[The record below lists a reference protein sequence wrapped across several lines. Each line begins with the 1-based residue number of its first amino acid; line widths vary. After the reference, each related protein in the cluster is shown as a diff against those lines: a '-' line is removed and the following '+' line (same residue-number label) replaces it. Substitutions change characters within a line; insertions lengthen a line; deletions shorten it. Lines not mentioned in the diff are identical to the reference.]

1 MARRR
6 PHAAV
11 DTAPRVSD
19 PPTGPARRSFL
30 GYLIAA
36 PTLVVAAQLGADTI
50 APRQA
55 AEAAI
60 PSLSQPPDV
69 FDLGDL
75 LTLAALATS
84 NLVTVQVNPD
94 GSASFALPRAEVGQ
108 GITTLAAQL
117 IAEELDLPLDKVHI
131 TLADARPELLFNQLT
146 GGSNS
151 TRSIYTPVRTAA
163 AGARQR
169 LMATAAAQWGVPA
182 STVTTS
188 KGVVRSQSGKSAG
201 YGALAGAAAVAKP
214 ATVPVQLKPA
224 ADFSVIGTS
233 QNRIDALAAVTGRKQ
248 YAMDL
253 KVPNALPT
261 MVRRAPTINGTPRS
275 VSNLSAVQA
284 MPGITDVAIVST
296 GVAVRGQTFGQCIA
310 AIDALDVVW
319 APGSVDGESDA
330 TVAAKLKA
338 AELPLAVPP
347 LPVLTQ
353 AIDHTFTF
361 AFASNSPLEP
371 NCAVAD
377 VRADRAEIWSCVKSP
392 IVAQQ
397 TIAQQLGL
405 AQSAVTVHVM
415 QGGGSFGRHLFFDA
429 AQEAAEISQRMG
441 KPVKLMWHRTDD
453 FRHGRTHPMSTSRVR
468 VTYGLGNV
476 VSYEQR
482 HTSVSTD
489 FTHGLGE
496 ILTAYAAKLP
506 GGNLVGFSESIFE
519 LTQTVPYNFGV
530 VTQLLSETFNYDD
543 FHTGSMRNIYSPNV
557 CVATELI
564 VDQLAAAMG
573 KNPLAFRREYLKDA
587 RTLAVLNKAAEVG
600 KWGRSLPSGMAQG
613 IAVHNEYKGAVATMV
628 EIDCR
633 PGTVNRK
640 IRDAVTGPRVTKA
653 VVAVDVGLAVNPR
666 GLEAQMLGGLSDG
679 IALALT
685 SSLHLDGGLPLEGSW
700 DNYFYTRQWNT
711 PTDVQVIVMP
721 PTTGQPGGA
730 GELGVAPSMAAVAC
744 AYARASKTVPTYFPI
759 NHSTL
764 SFEPLPRSV
773 VPIEPTDGLDY
784 AF

>member
-1 MARRR
+1 MARQR
-6 PHAAV
+6 PEAPV
-11 DTAPRVSD
+11 DTA
-19 PPTGPARRSFL
+19 TGTGESPAGTARRSFL

-36 PTLVVAAQLGADTI
+36 PTLVVAAQLGAETI
-50 APRQA
+50 APQQA
-55 AEAAI
+55 AEAII
-60 PSLSQPPDV
+60 PSLPQPPDL

-75 LTLAALATS
+75 LTMAALATS
-84 NLVTVQVNPD
+84 NLIAVQINAD

-169 LMATAAAQWGVPA
+169 LMATAAAQWNVPLT
-182 STVTTS
+182 SVTTS
-188 KGVVRSQSGKSAG
+188 NGTVRSRSGKSAG
-201 YGALAGAAAVAKP
+201 YGSLAGLAAAAK
-214 ATVPVQLKPA
+214 AGSVPVQLKPA
-224 ADFSVIGTS
+224 ASFSIIGTA
-233 QNRIDALAAVTGRKQ
+233 QNRIDALAAVDGRKQ

-253 KVPNALPT
+253 DVPNALPT
-261 MVRRAPTINGTPRS
+261 MVRRAPTINGTPKS
-275 VSNLSAVQA
+275 VSNIPAVKA
-284 MPGITDVAIVST
+284 MPGITDVVIIST
-296 GVAVRGQTFGQCIA
+296 GVAVRGQTFGQCID

-319 APGSVDGESDA
+319 APGTVDGESDD
-330 TVAAKLKA
+330 TVAAKLKK

-347 LPVLTQ
+347 LPVLTA
-353 AIDHTFTF
+353 AIDKTFTF

-405 AQSAVTVHVM
+405 PQSAVTVHVV

-429 AQEAAEISQRMG
+429 AQEAAEISRKMG

-468 VTYGLGNV
+468 AVYGLGNV
-476 VSYEQR
+476 ISYEQR

-496 ILTAYAAKLP
+496 ILSAYAAKVP
-506 GGNLVGFSESIFE
+506 GGNLIGFSESIFE

-573 KNPLAFRREYLKDA
+573 KDPLAFRREYLKDA
-587 RTLAVLNKAAEVG
+587 RTLAVLNKAAQAG
-600 KWGRSLPSGMAQG
+600 NWGRAMPKDTAQG
-613 IAVHNEYKGAVATMV
+613 IAVHNEYKGAIAVLV

-633 PGTVNRK
+633 PATVNRQVT
-640 IRDAVTGPRVTKA
+640 DAVTGPRVTKA
-653 VVAVDVGLAVNPR
+653 VIAVDVGLAVNPR

-685 SSLHLDGGLPLEGSW
+685 SSLHLDHGLPLEGSW

-721 PTTGQPGGA
+721 PTGQPGGA
-730 GELGVAPSMAAVAC
+730 GELGVAPAMAAVAC
-744 AYARASKTVPTYFPI
+744 AYARATNTLPTYFPI
-759 NHSTL
+759 NHGTL
-764 SFEPLPRSV
+764 SFDPLPRSV
-773 VPIEPTDGLDY
+773 VPIEPTDGLDH